1 MTQFRM
7 ERSVLK
13 YCTDLLV
20 LMDRIVL
27 RQKEGSTSANTS
39 SGDEKRHERMLTVAE
54 GLRGAGLKIEQIG
67 TSFANL
73 PSNFS
78 NMSNSEDDTVN
89 QQYCVA
95 MAADITNLSAQVK
108 QQGNELITLTGLM
121 ASSNSNENMV
131 TLVRACWLHLPSI
144 NDIEL
149 ALLYQRV
156 LTMKNKLGF
165 NYVLCRFI
173 CVYICCRGGG
183 GYKAGV
189 VSVLI
194 IGWSWCW

>member
-1 MTQFRM
+1 M

-27 RQKEGSTSANTS
+27 RQKEGNDAAENTTTS
-39 SGDEKRHERMLTVAE
+39 GGDDEKRHERMLTVAE
-54 GLRGAGLKIEQIG
+54 GLRGTGLKIEQIG

-73 PSNFS
+73 PANFS
-78 NMSNSEDDTVN
+78 NMPESGGDVN
-89 QQYCVA
+89 RQYCLA
-95 MAADITNLSAQVK
+95 MAADITSLSSQVK

-121 ASSNSNENMV
+121 ASNSSNDNMV

-149 ALLYQRV
+149 ALLYQRAQ
-156 LTMKNKLGF
+156 TMKNKLGY
-165 NYVLCRFI
+165 NYILLSLYFCTKCVNVCVYIVLCR
-173 CVYICCRGGG
+173 GGVG
-183 GYKAGV
+183 DIKQALYQ
-189 VSVLI
+189 
-194 IGWSWCW
+194 C